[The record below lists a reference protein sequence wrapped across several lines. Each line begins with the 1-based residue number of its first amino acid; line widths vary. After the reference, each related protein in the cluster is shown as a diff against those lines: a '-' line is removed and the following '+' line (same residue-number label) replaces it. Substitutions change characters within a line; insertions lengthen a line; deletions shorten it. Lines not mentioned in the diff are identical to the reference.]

1 MKLPSISLTKRTLL
15 LVGIPLLIITL
26 AGAAVV
32 TSGVLADETLAV
44 EAGTPI
50 RVRLD
55 HSIASRTARPGDA
68 FHATVSQPV
77 TVDGKVVIPV
87 GALAHGT
94 VVHARESGRLS
105 GRAQLQLQLNAIEVN
120 GESYAIE
127 TNTLGRVG
135 GSHKKRNIALIG
147 GGAGVG
153 ALIGGLAGGGKGV
166 LIGGPVGAGAGL
178 AGAALTGKKD
188 FVLPAETSLT
198 FHLQEP
204 VSLPVAE
211 EKEE

>member
-1 MKLPSISLTKRTLL
+1 MKLPSMRLTKRSLL

-32 TSGVLADETLAV
+32 TSGVLADQTLAV

-50 RVRLD
+50 HVRLD
-55 HSIASRTARPGDA
+55 HSLSSRSATPGDA

-77 TVDGKVVIPV
+77 TVDGKVVIPA

-94 VVHARESGRLS
+94 VVHARPSGRLS
-105 GRAQLQLQLNAIEVN
+105 GRAQLQLRLEAIEVN
-120 GESYAIE
+120 GESYAVE
-127 TNTLGRVG
+127 TNTLGRSG

-188 FVLPAETSLT
+188 FVLPAETGLT
-198 FHLQEP
+198 FRLQEP

-211 EKEE
+211 E